1 MSALATAAA
10 CMNAAMAVASGAA
23 TIVAAGRLGA
33 AWGALPNAAGISGT
47 GLGALL
53 LTKVMAR
60 RGRRAGLLSGY
71 AVATA
76 GGALA
81 VAAVTGAIGGG
92 DAPDI
97 AGLCAGMLLLGC
109 GNAGA
114 QLSRYAA
121 AELYPAHRRGF
132 AIGTIVW
139 AATVGAVG
147 GPLLLRPSSNA
158 AARLGVTG
166 YAGPFA
172 VAAAAS
178 AAALTVVATLSIRS
192 GAFTA
197 IHLPGREQSSTRPG
211 LRDLTRTASARQAL
225 AVMVTGQVVMVAV
238 MTAAPLSMH
247 MNGQGLGAVG
257 MTLSAHTAGMFA
269 LSPLT
274 GRLLDRRGP
283 QPVMLGGLLTLVIAT
298 SLLAAGSSEAL
309 PRTAALFLLGYGW
322 NLCFVGGSGRLAD
335 GLEPEQRMRAEG
347 TVDAG
352 VWAAAGV
359 ASMASTA
366 VLSAGGYPMLAIAAG
381 SLTLFPATFLLD
393 SRNPQ
398 ETRTGS

>member
-1 MSALATAAA
+1 MSALAAAAA

-23 TIVAAGRLGA
+23 TIAAAGRLGA
-33 AWGALPNAAGISGT
+33 AWGALPNTAGIIGT

-53 LTKVMAR
+53 LTRVMTR

-76 GGALA
+76 GGVLA
-81 VAAVTGAIGGG
+81 VAAVTGAIGRGGG
-92 DAPDI
+92 DAPDV

-139 AATVGAVG
+139 AA
-147 GPLLLRPSSNA
+147 
-158 AARLGVTG
+158 
-166 YAGPFA
+166 

-178 AAALTVVATLSIRS
+178 AAALTVVAVLSAHS
-192 GAFTA
+192 GTFAA
-197 IHLPGREQSSTRPG
+197 VPLSGREQASTRPR
-211 LRDLTRTASARQAL
+211 LRDLARTAPARQAL

-247 MNGQGLGAVG
+247 MNGQGLDAIG

-274 GRLLDRRGP
+274 GRLLDRHGP
-283 QPVMLGGLLTLVIAT
+283 QPIMLGGLLTLVTAT
-298 SLLAAGSSEAL
+298 SLLAAGSSETL

-322 NLCFVGGSGRLAD
+322 NLCFVGGSGRLAS

-352 VWAAAGV
+352 VWTAAGV

-381 SLTLFPATFLLD
+381 SLALFPATFLLD
-393 SRNPQ
+393 SRSPQ